1 MCLYANQVENDW
13 WLKKI
18 TNKVGQFMLI
28 LISIILTINLFQ
40 TIFKNY
46 CTFIWAC
53 LNKLQLCLYFA
64 LDLLYLIHQ
73 SQNQLCLITKIIKLS
88 VILFFLLF
96 NSSFIIGWMLVLI
109 TTITSKL
116 YLFYFKTIRWYNT
129 KHEFYF
135 IIEVFQS
142 K

>member
-46 CTFIWAC
+46 CTFI
-53 LNKLQLCLYFA
+53 
-64 LDLLYLIHQ
+64 
-73 SQNQLCLITKIIKLS
+73 
-88 VILFFLLF
+88 
-96 NSSFIIGWMLVLI
+96 
-109 TTITSKL
+109 
-116 YLFYFKTIRWYNT
+116 
-129 KHEFYF
+129 
-135 IIEVFQS
+135 
-142 K
+142 